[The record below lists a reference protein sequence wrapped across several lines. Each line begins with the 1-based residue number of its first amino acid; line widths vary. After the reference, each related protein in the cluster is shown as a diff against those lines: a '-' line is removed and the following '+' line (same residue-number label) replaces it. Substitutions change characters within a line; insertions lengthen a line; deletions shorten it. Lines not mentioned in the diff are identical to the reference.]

1 MYNKVREFT
10 IRVNLAVL
18 TSVLVITN
26 ITPSYSEVLGNN
38 PDCDNATLHS
48 YTGPVSL
55 NATWN
60 ANHITLQW
68 DGNGA
73 DQNYNNTSCIY
84 DDGITLPTPTPTR
97 AGYTFQGWRVV
108 QSGSGQQTAFD
119 LAQFTPGT
127 TTRFES
133 KSFYDSEIYEDVRCE
148 GWSQAAGDYGTDEVG
163 VGEGSCETGTF
174 TSLSNG
180 QWVVSYGVD
189 GRVRGESMCASA
201 GAASVGTVGNPTGS
215 GQYCWCRA
223 NGYAADGSSSY
234 QTIIPSAWVYRSDFS
249 NDDMTCE
256 WDCAYQ
262 CALAVANVVY
272 IEPSFSGFRQ
282 AVFSHAQ

>member
-26 ITPSYSEVLGNN
+26 VTPSYSEVLGNN

-119 LAQFTPGT
+119 LAGFTPGT
-127 TTRFES
+127 TLGINS
-133 KSFYDSEIYEDVRCE
+133 KSFYDSEIYESVRCE
-148 GWSQAAGDYGTDEVG
+148 GWSQAEDWYGTDE
-163 VGEGSCETGTF
+163 EDPNPCENGTF

-201 GAASVGTVGNPTGS
+201 GAASVGALGNPTGS

-223 NGYAADGSSSY
+223 NGYAANGNSSY
-234 QTIIPSAWVYRSDFS
+234 QTIIPSAWVYR
-249 NDDMTCE
+249 NDYVNDSLNCE
-256 WDCAYQ
+256 WDCALQ
-262 CALAVANVVY
+262 CAMAVGGVETS
-272 IEPSFSGFRQ
+272 ISGFRQ